1 MSVSSIPVM
10 CYYNGHIVR
19 TDNDVKYD
27 GNKASIV
34 PLEIPV
40 DCTSSHP
47 PMLLEESL
55 SPYGGYVCIYPP
67 RHLMRMMLHYS
78 VVRVGSS

>member
-40 DCTSSHP
+40 DCTF
-47 PMLLEESL
+47 E
-55 SPYGGYVCIYPP
+55 
-67 RHLMRMMLHYS
+67 
-78 VVRVGSS
+78 

>member
-10 CYYNGHIVR
+10 CYYDGHIVR

-40 DCTSSHP
+40 DCTLNNWVISYFQVQP
-47 PMLLEESL
+47 IDKRKFNLVLK
-55 SPYGGYVCIYPP
+55 CKYP
-67 RHLMRMMLHYS
+67 LKMRK
-78 VVRVGSS
+78 

>member
-1 MSVSSIPVM
+1 MSVSFIPVM

-34 PLEIPV
+34 PWKYRLTARSNNWVI
-40 DCTSSHP
+40 SFLQAH
-47 PMLLEESL
+47 LLTN
-55 SPYGGYVCIYPP
+55 
-67 RHLMRMMLHYS
+67 
-78 VVRVGSS
+78 GSST

>member
-34 PLEIPV
+34 PLEIPI
-40 DCTSSHP
+40 DCTFEQLGKQQGHNRRSCKSRNQ
-47 PMLLEESL
+47 L
-55 SPYGGYVCIYPP
+55 
-67 RHLMRMMLHYS
+67 
-78 VVRVGSS
+78 